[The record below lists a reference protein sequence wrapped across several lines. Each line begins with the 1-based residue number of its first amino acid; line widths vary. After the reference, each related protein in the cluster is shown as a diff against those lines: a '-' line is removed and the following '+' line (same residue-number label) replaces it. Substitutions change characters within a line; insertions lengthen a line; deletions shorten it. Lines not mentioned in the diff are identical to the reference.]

1 MSRATRDLS
10 SAFGSA
16 AAALRPARRRRRPA
30 ADTAEGTVTDTDDET
45 ATDTDTA
52 TANDTDTGTDTETDT
67 ESDTEA
73 DTDSEPD
80 TDTEPDTDAAV
91 ADRRS
96 DPIPTDDSTDH
107 RTRTED
113 GSMNGRTPSRTG
125 TTRRHERN
133 GLPEPRRT
141 RRRTGPTARRARHG
155 EVRLR
160 DARQLDLLILAIV
173 EERPENGRVVH
184 NLLRERSDGVFQP
197 SLQGTYHRLHRL
209 KNDRLI
215 TLGPARRSYRLTPLG
230 ERILAARRREWAA
243 FRHGFDKVLGSP
255 EETTR

>member
-1 MSRATRDLS
+1 MSRSTRDLS

-16 AAALRPARRRRRPA
+16 AAALRPVRRRRRPA
-30 ADTAEGTVTDTDDET
+30 PDNAEGTVTHTDDEI
-45 ATDTDTA
+45 A
-52 TANDTDTGTDTETDT
+52 TDTGTATAPVTDTGTGTETDT

-73 DTDSEPD
+73 GTDSEPD
-80 TDTEPDTDAAV
+80 TDTEPDTDAA
-91 ADRRS
+91 DRRS
-96 DPIPTDDSTDH
+96 DPIATDDSTDH

-113 GSMNGRTPSRTG
+113 GSMNGRSPSRTG

-141 RRRTGPTARRARHG
+141 RRSTEPTARRARHG

-160 DARQLDLLILAIV
+160 DGRQLDLLILAIV

-184 NLLRERSDGVFQP
+184 DLLRERSDGVFQP

-215 TLGPARRSYRLTPLG
+215 TLGPARRNYRLTPLG

-255 EETTR
+255 DDMSR